1 MLVRREAD
9 GVTGFVTTSALALK
23 GIGLDH
29 PAQRVMMYYD
39 HGLNLYGGAI
49 LTTRAFIERNPAV
62 VRGATAALMRGFRD
76 TLRNGQEMLDNLK
89 RVEPLTDVALER
101 ERHEMNVARV
111 IMSDNVRAN
120 GLSSVDMGRLQ
131 TGIRA
136 VEEAYNLQ
144 PRVQAAQIYTPEF
157 LPVAADRAV

>member
-1 MLVRREAD
+1 
-9 GVTGFVTTSALALK
+9 
-23 GIGLDH
+23 
-29 PAQRVMMYYD
+29 
-39 HGLNLYGGAI
+39 
-49 LTTRAFIERNPAV
+49 
-62 VRGATAALMRGFRD
+62 MRGFRD

-120 GLSSVDMGRLQ
+120 GLSAVDMGRLQ

-144 PRVQAAQIYTPEF
+144 PRVQAAQIYTPDF
-157 LPVAADRAV
+157 LPPAADRAV